1 MDTDGA
7 KRRVFVNCTVTDNS
21 KRIEEEAMF
30 ITGCKKRA
38 EIKQQTQVHSR
49 MGNLLVLAQSTCDQ
63 IQTSNP
69 LIDHSCKNYT
79 APKRKYHLKWC
90 TVMNTSMGTRSN
102 TSFRY
107 LIVLKNINKKKTF
120 QFSDP
125 IHYSP
130 ALTASQVVTFWTEIP
145 FCEWEENKTVCLQHF
160 IFSWLGS
167 PYLISAGP
175 RITTSNFSK
184 LTSTSSTSSTTSE

>member
-107 LIVLKNINKKKTF
+107 LIVLKNINKKTL
-120 QFSDP
+120 P
-125 IHYSP
+125 IQWP
-130 ALTASQVVTFWTEIP
+130 DTLF
-145 FCEWEENKTVCLQHF
+145 
-160 IFSWLGS
+160 
-167 PYLISAGP
+167 
-175 RITTSNFSK
+175 
-184 LTSTSSTSSTTSE
+184 TSTCSITGFYLLDWNTLLWMGRK

>member
-1 MDTDGA
+1 
-7 KRRVFVNCTVTDNS
+7 
-21 KRIEEEAMF
+21 MF

-107 LIVLKNINKKKTF
+107 LIVLKNINKKKPSNSVTRYT
-120 QFSDP
+120 
-125 IHYSP
+125 IH
-130 ALTASQVVTFWTEIP
+130 QH
-145 FCEWEENKTVCLQHF
+145 LQHHRLLPF
-160 IFSWLGS
+160 GLKYPSVNGKKIKLSVCNISSSHDWVH
-167 PYLISAGP
+167 LIWSLLDHASLLQTVQNLLPPHPQVQQLLNKAESFLSASVALLP
-175 RITTSNFSK
+175 WHSLLILQTTN
-184 LTSTSSTSSTTSE
+184 